1 MAIVGSVESQYYKVV
16 IYITWN
22 GVTYMYIMVINI
34 MVLNVIKCFPRNGKG
49 QYMCGSDSDS
59 SLRIWI
65 LVLKKGDVHIYMKLK
80 RGSEREC
87 MTDEGEE
94 GVSKWFGRKWEEPPS
109 LRRRHLEFS

>member
-49 QYMCGSDSDS
+49 KIYVRFGFRFFLTYMDTGFKEGRCSYIYETEKRVGE
-59 SLRIWI
+59 R
-65 LVLKKGDVHIYMKLK
+65 VHD
-80 RGSEREC
+80 R
-87 MTDEGEE
+87 
-94 GVSKWFGRKWEEPPS
+94 
-109 LRRRHLEFS
+109 